1 MKVRAETK
9 TMPQAVKKRAE
20 YNSARGT
27 SNPLEKQR
35 PRNLETPVETAV
47 EEEEEDV
54 VEMVTP
60 VAPRQVTTTA
70 TAAVTRLRTRME
82 TTSTDDGNHAS
93 GRGGRERGRND
104 GNNRHGGCRCC
115 RNPTEHGRARCPTSL
130 IAPEKRRRPAYAN
143 AAQVVGD
150 TVGGNIVSLAWC
162 ILEDITFP
170 AMMEIGSR
178 TPPVIQQQCS
188 SIQQRHTTWCPPNLG
203 FVYMLPSRS
212 TAVYVSKACAAS
224 LVQHRR
230 VLSHFVY
237 GMGEVSWF
245 QSTWNC

>member
-1 MKVRAETK
+1 MTACEEPRSS
-9 TMPQAVKKRAE
+9 RRH
-20 YNSARGT
+20 NGR
-27 SNPLEKQR
+27 SNN
-35 PRNLETPVETAV
+35 RN
-47 EEEEEDV
+47 
-54 VEMVTP
+54 
-60 VAPRQVTTTA
+60 
-70 TAAVTRLRTRME
+70 
-82 TTSTDDGNHAS
+82 DDHAS
-93 GRGGRERGRND
+93 NGNSSNDSNHTSGREGRERGRND
-104 GNNRHGGCRCC
+104 GKSRHGRCNYC
-115 RNPTEHGRARCPTSL
+115 RNSTEHGGHGRLLRNRQSDTQH
-130 IAPEKRRRPAYAN
+130 AN
-143 AAQVVGD
+143 AAQV
-150 TVGGNIVSLAWC
+150 GGAAEGNTVSLAWC

-212 TAVYVSKACAAS
+212 TAAYVSKACAAS